1 MANFAKK
8 SYFFA
13 IAVDGLDQGSLGAP
27 RTTLS
32 HREGWLERVGS
43 RDQNVGSLME
53 KSSQGWMAVSEAGAS
68 SASVLKAVRSS

>member
-43 RDQNVGSLME
+43 RDQNVGSLM
-53 KSSQGWMAVSEAGAS
+53 
-68 SASVLKAVRSS
+68 